1 MPMLAHA
8 LSAATSEPGLAGS
21 DWLVYVVLPLLLV
34 LAGAFL
40 YLRGRAEHREA
51 TRLRGGFGGPPGSL
65 DIGTELGFGVENNRS
80 AILSARRQML
90 WGGILGGVGLIWLVV
105 GLLTAYL

>member
-1 MPMLAHA
+1 MPMLAY
-8 LSAATSEPGLAGS
+8 LLPAAASEPGLAGS

-40 YLRGRAEHREA
+40 FLRGRAEHRRA

-65 DIGTELGFGVENNRS
+65 DIGTELGFGVENTRS
-80 AILSARRQML
+80 EILSARRQML
-90 WGGILGGVGLIWLVV
+90 WGAILGGIGLIWLVV
-105 GLLTAYL
+105 GLVAAYL